1 MTESLLSMLPAS
13 PAPQCEVPVATPSN
27 LVLIRMASALA
38 SAFSLPE
45 PEMLADLLGV
55 QSGQDVQIVLQRWI
69 CRCLLDIDDV
79 QATQLLPNLVGRLDL
94 LLSDRRAL

>member
-1 MTESLLSMLPAS
+1 MTESLSLLLPAS
-13 PAPQCEVPVATPSN
+13 PAPHGVVPVATSSN

-38 SAFSLPE
+38 SAFTLPE
-45 PEMLADLLGV
+45 PEMLADQLGV
-55 QSGQDVQIVLQRWI
+55 QSGQDVQTVLQRWI

-79 QATQLLPNLVGRLDL
+79 QATQLLPNLVGRLDS